1 MTKNE
6 NFKEYGMPVVVLVA
20 ICFVTTLLLALT
32 NSVSEPI
39 IIRNQAITAT
49 ANRKELLPDADD
61 FTQLELD
68 SYASSSDG
76 MASVT
81 EVYKANN
88 DTGYVMTCV
97 TKSFG
102 GDLTMMVG
110 LDAAG
115 AVTGVKV
122 TDHAER
128 QGHGPRRYPRCR
140 YQGPGSRIP
149 RAVHLQDGTQR
160 GRCQKRGRLQL
171 HNRRV
176 CFRYR
181 DPQRRLCCTCTVC

>member
-32 NSVSEPI
+32 NSVSAPI
-39 IIRNQAITAT
+39 IIKNAEITAT
-49 ANRKELLPDADD
+49 ANRKELLPEADD
-61 FTQLELD
+61 FTKVDLD

-76 MASVT
+76 KASVT
-81 EVYKANN
+81 EIYKANN
-88 DTGYVMTCV
+88 DAGYVMTCT

-110 LDAAG
+110 LDASG

-122 TDHAER
+122 TDHADT
-128 QGHGPRRYPRCR
+128 
-140 YQGPGSRIP
+140 PG
-149 RAVHLQDGTQR
+149 VGTKDQDPEYLAQYNTRTSLSSEDVKKESDFSFITGASVSGTAIHKGVYAALAQFAEL
-160 GRCQKRGRLQL
+160 GGAK
-171 HNRRV
+171 
-176 CFRYR
+176 
-181 DPQRRLCCTCTVC
+181 

>member
-1 MTKNE
+1 
-6 NFKEYGMPVVVLVA
+6 MPVVVLVA

-32 NSVSEPI
+32 NSVSDPI

-49 ANRKELLPDADD
+49 ENRKELLPEADD

-68 SYASSSDG
+68 NYAASTDG
-76 MASVT
+76 KASVT

-88 DTGYVMTCV
+88 DAGYVMTCT

-110 LDAAG
+110 LDATG

-122 TDHAER
+122 TDHADT
-128 QGHGPRRYPRCR
+128 
-140 YQGPGSRIP
+140 PG
-149 RAVHLQDGTQR
+149 VGTKDQDPEYLAQYITKTALTAEDVKKEAGFNFITGASVSGTAIHKGVYAALAQYAAI
-160 GRCQKRGRLQL
+160 GGA
-171 HNRRV
+171 N
-176 CFRYR
+176 
-181 DPQRRLCCTCTVC
+181 

>member
-1 MTKNE
+1 M
-6 NFKEYGMPVVVLVA
+6 
-20 ICFVTTLLLALT
+20 T

-39 IIRNQAITAT
+39 IVRNAAITAT
-49 ANRKELLPDADD
+49 ENRKELLPDADD

-68 SYASSSDG
+68 SYASSSDNK
-76 MASVT
+76 ASVT

-88 DTGYVMTCV
+88 DTGYVMTCM

-122 TDHAER
+122 TDHADT
-128 QGHGPRRYPRCR
+128 
-140 YQGPGSRIP
+140 PG
-149 RAVHLQDGTQR
+149 VGTKDQDPEYLAQYISKTALGGEDVKKESGFNFITGASVSGTAIHKGVYAALAQYAAL
-160 GRCQKRGRLQL
+160 GGAK
-171 HNRRV
+171 
-176 CFRYR
+176 
-181 DPQRRLCCTCTVC
+181 

>member
-88 DTGYVMTCV
+88 DTGYVMTCM

-122 TDHAER
+122 TDHADT
-128 QGHGPRRYPRCR
+128 
-140 YQGPGSRIP
+140 PG
-149 RAVHLQDGTQR
+149 VGTKDQDPEYLAQYISKTALSAEDVKKEPDFNFITGASVSGTAIHKGVYAALAQYAEI
-160 GRCQKRGRLQL
+160 GGAK
-171 HNRRV
+171 
-176 CFRYR
+176 
-181 DPQRRLCCTCTVC
+181 

>member
-1 MTKNE
+1 MTKND

-39 IIRNQAITAT
+39 IIKNAAITAT

-76 MASVT
+76 KASVT

-88 DTGYVMTCV
+88 DTGYVMT
-97 TKSFG
+97 
-102 GDLTMMVG
+102 
-110 LDAAG
+110 
-115 AVTGVKV
+115 
-122 TDHAER
+122 
-128 QGHGPRRYPRCR
+128 
-140 YQGPGSRIP
+140 IP
-149 RAVHLQDGTQR
+149 PV
-160 GRCQKRGRLQL
+160 
-171 HNRRV
+171 
-176 CFRYR
+176 
-181 DPQRRLCCTCTVC
+181 

>member
-32 NSVSEPI
+32 NAVSEPI
-39 IIRNQAITAT
+39 IIRNAEITAT
-49 ANRKELLPDADD
+49 ANRKELLSEADD
-61 FTQLELD
+61 FTRLELD
-68 SYASSSDG
+68 SYATSSDG
-76 MASVT
+76 KAAVT

-88 DTGYVMTCV
+88 DAGYVMTCV

-110 LDAAG
+110 IDATG

-122 TDHAER
+122 TDHADT
-128 QGHGPRRYPRCR
+128 
-140 YQGPGSRIP
+140 PGVGTKDMQP
-149 RAVHLQDGTQR
+149 EHLQQYVSKTALTSEDVKKEADFNFITGASVTGTAIHKGVYAALAQYAQI
-160 GRCQKRGRLQL
+160 GGA
-171 HNRRV
+171 N
-176 CFRYR
+176 
-181 DPQRRLCCTCTVC
+181 

>member
-39 IIRNQAITAT
+39 IIKNQAITAT

-68 SYASSSDG
+68 SYASSSDSK
-76 MASVT
+76 ASVT

-110 LDAAG
+110 LDATG

-122 TDHAER
+122 TDHADT
-128 QGHGPRRYPRCR
+128 
-140 YQGPGSRIP
+140 PG
-149 RAVHLQDGTQR
+149 VGTKDQDPEYLAQYISKTALGGEDVKKEAGFNFITGAGTAIHKGVYAALAQYAEL
-160 GRCQKRGRLQL
+160 GGAK
-171 HNRRV
+171 
-176 CFRYR
+176 
-181 DPQRRLCCTCTVC
+181 

>member
-1 MTKNE
+1 MTKND

-39 IIRNQAITAT
+39 IIRNAAITAT
-49 ANRKELLPDADD
+49 ENRKELLSEADD
-61 FTQLELD
+61 FTQIEVD

-76 MASVT
+76 KASVT
-81 EVYKANN
+81 EIYKANN
-88 DTGYVMTCV
+88 DTGYVMTCM

-110 LDAAG
+110 IDATG

-122 TDHAER
+122 TDHSDTPGVGTKDQDPEYLAQYATRTSLSAEDVKKES
-128 QGHGPRRYPRCR
+128 GFNFITGA
-140 YQGPGSRIP
+140 S
-149 RAVHLQDGTQR
+149 VSGTAIHKGVYAALAQYAEL
-160 GRCQKRGRLQL
+160 GGAK
-171 HNRRV
+171 
-176 CFRYR
+176 
-181 DPQRRLCCTCTVC
+181 

>member
-1 MTKNE
+1 
-6 NFKEYGMPVVVLVA
+6 MPVVVLVA

-32 NSVSEPI
+32 NSVSDPI

-49 ANRKELLPDADD
+49 ENRKELLPEADD

-68 SYASSSDG
+68 SYAASTDG
-76 MASVT
+76 KASVT

-88 DTGYVMTCV
+88 DAGYVMTCT

-110 LDAAG
+110 LDATG

-122 TDHAER
+122 TDHADT
-128 QGHGPRRYPRCR
+128 
-140 YQGPGSRIP
+140 PG
-149 RAVHLQDGTQR
+149 VGTKDQDPEYLAQYVAKTALTAEDVKKEAGFNFITGASVSGTAIHKGVYAALAQYAAI
-160 GRCQKRGRLQL
+160 GGA
-171 HNRRV
+171 N
-176 CFRYR
+176 
-181 DPQRRLCCTCTVC
+181 

>member
-39 IIRNQAITAT
+39 IIKNQAITAT

-68 SYASSSDG
+68 KYAASSDG
-76 MASVT
+76 MATVT

-88 DTGYVMTCV
+88 DTGYVMTCM

-122 TDHAER
+122 TDHADT
-128 QGHGPRRYPRCR
+128 
-140 YQGPGSRIP
+140 PG
-149 RAVHLQDGTQR
+149 VGTKDQDPEYLAQYISKTALSGEDVKKEADFNFITGASVSGTAIHKGVYAALAQYAEL
-160 GRCQKRGRLQL
+160 GGAK
-171 HNRRV
+171 
-176 CFRYR
+176 
-181 DPQRRLCCTCTVC
+181 